1 MSARRALDR
10 RPQKKTDEHLA
21 QQIQPEV
28 RELLDLIAEELAV
41 EYLRLMSPRKGLRKK
56 EGG

>member
-1 MSARRALDR
+1 MRGRKALVRRS
-10 RPQKKTDEHLA
+10 QKKADQHRA

-28 RELLDLIAEELAV
+28 RELLDLIAEELAA
-41 EYLRLMSPRKGLRKK
+41 EYLRLMSPDKGPRKK